1 METISQKVYTMAGK
15 DAGTVELPSSIWGLP
30 KNNDLVHQV
39 VVAMQ
44 SNART
49 GLANVKGRGEVSG
62 GGKKPWQ
69 QKGTGRARHG
79 SSRSP
84 IWRHGGVTHGPT
96 VDKNYDRKINR
107 KMKAKALFTVLSEKL
122 RAGKIIFVDSLAMSA
137 IKTKEANNTLTSFAK
152 ISGFET
158 INTMKKNNL
167 FIVLASKDEKVAKSF
182 RNIFHVTLEEARN
195 MNPVDLLNY
204 RYLVIE
210 SPKKVNEILSAKIDD
225 TRKLAKK
232 ANDEKKAVK
241 ASTKKVAVKK
251 TRVAKTTSAKT
262 AK

>member
-1 METISQKVYTMAGK
+1 MKGK

-49 GLANVKGRGEVSG
+49 GLASVKGRGEVSG

-84 IWRHGGVTHGPT
+84 IWRHGGITHGPNT
-96 VDKNYDRKINR
+96 DKNYDRKINR

-122 RAGKIIFVDSLAMSA
+122 RAGKIIFVDSLAMNA
-137 IKTKEANNTLTSFAK
+137 IKTKDASSSLESLAK
-152 ISGFET
+152 IPGFET

-167 FIVLASKDEKVAKSF
+167 FLVLANKDEKTAKSF
-182 RNIFHVTLEEARN
+182 RNIFHVTLEAARN
-195 MNPVDLLNY
+195 LNPVDVLNY

-210 SPKKVNEILSAKIDD
+210 NPQDVNLMLASKIDD
-225 TRKLAKK
+225 TKKMAKK
-232 ANDEKKAVK
+232 ANDEKKAAKV
-241 ASTKKVAVKK
+241 STKKVAVKK
-251 TRVAKTTSAKT
+251 TRVAKTTSAKA